1 MRDQHEREVNEVA
14 TFLNS
19 VPLLN
24 GLTREEK
31 MRLLDAL
38 EERTYQ
44 PGARI
49 VSQVR
54 PNQHATICWG
64 SYAVAVKLREANRSS
79 MPCAACN
86 MPGTPELRSRCA
98 IDEPRRCWPTYSRRR
113 ACCLHCPQKQSRR

>member
-49 VSQVR
+49 VSQV
-54 PNQHATICWG
+54 TVIDG
-64 SYAVAVKLREANRSS
+64 STTLIGR
-79 MPCAACN
+79 
-86 MPGTPELRSRCA
+86 
-98 IDEPRRCWPTYSRRR
+98 
-113 ACCLHCPQKQSRR
+113 

>member
-38 EERTYQ
+38 EERTLK
-44 PGARI
+44 PGDRI
-49 VSQVR
+49 VSQVS
-54 PNQHATICWG
+54 ATAG
-64 SYAVAVKLREANRSS
+64 SSFTHIT
-79 MPCAACN
+79 AA
-86 MPGTPELRSRCA
+86 
-98 IDEPRRCWPTYSRRR
+98 
-113 ACCLHCPQKQSRR
+113 H

>member
-38 EERTYQ
+38 EERTCK
-44 PGARI
+44 PGDRI
-49 VSQVR
+49 VSQVSAHLQQQ
-54 PNQHATICWG
+54 QHH
-64 SYAVAVKLREANRSS
+64 
-79 MPCAACN
+79 MPW
-86 MPGTPELRSRCA
+86 RC
-98 IDEPRRCWPTYSRRR
+98 
-113 ACCLHCPQKQSRR
+113 

>member
-38 EERTYQ
+38 EERTFK
-44 PGARI
+44 PGERI
-49 VSQVR
+49 VSQV
-54 PNQHATICWG
+54 I
-64 SYAVAVKLREANRSS
+64 ANTCSS
-79 MPCAACN
+79 ILTHCLAA
-86 MPGTPELRSRCA
+86 R
-98 IDEPRRCWPTYSRRR
+98 
-113 ACCLHCPQKQSRR
+113 

>member
-44 PGARI
+44 PGSRI

-54 PNQHATICWG
+54 ADLHA
-64 SYAVAVKLREANRSS
+64 
-79 MPCAACN
+79 AAFLE
-86 MPGTPELRSRCA
+86 TSR
-98 IDEPRRCWPTYSRRR
+98 IS
-113 ACCLHCPQKQSRR
+113 